1 LTSWSAVW
9 ALAPNGASMARLAA
23 SAMRNMHSLPVYAR
37 PFFLTLTV
45 NNLPG
50 IRHKKEKLLPIFPLE
65 PFRFD

>member
-1 LTSWSAVW
+1 
-9 ALAPNGASMARLAA
+9 
-23 SAMRNMHSLPVYAR
+23 MHSLPVYAR

-65 PFRFD
+65 PFPFRLNRNADRTEFMDNAYLDAEFARP